1 MMRGSLSV
9 EIVAKKK
16 NPFILSSLC
25 CCWIINEFVSK
36 RKKNYYH
43 DAIDLFIMFFCLDRC
58 RISLRILQRKHEKKI
73 DTEFF
78 RKSCDCV
85 FFFLETFYWRW
96 SGWWWQEWWWS
107 SSWSN
112 RLSNEC
118 FFAMNIIPH
127 THTRAFHC

>member
-85 FFFLETFYWRW
+85 
-96 SGWWWQEWWWS
+96 
-107 SSWSN
+107 
-112 RLSNEC
+112 C
-118 FFAMNIIPH
+118 FFPRNILLTMIRMMM
-127 THTRAFHC
+127 TRVMIIIIMIQSFVKRMFFSFSP